1 MNGIVIAIECRGDY
15 CAFPMG
21 QLLARLRCQRLAATS
36 SCPSLPQSNLITLT
50 HILPLLIHFAP
61 SAVPLGYCDFSCA
74 LIVLRIA
81 NDDSCLS
88 RLLDPCLVFRSAT
101 PTPRLAACCL
111 VAAH

>member
-1 MNGIVIAIECRGDY
+1 
-15 CAFPMG
+15 MG

-50 HILPLLIHFAP
+50 HILHLLIHFAP
-61 SAVPLGYCDFSCA
+61 SAVPLGYCDFPCA

-81 NDDSCLS
+81 DDDSCLS
-88 RLLDPCLVFRSAT
+88 RLIDPCLVFRSAT